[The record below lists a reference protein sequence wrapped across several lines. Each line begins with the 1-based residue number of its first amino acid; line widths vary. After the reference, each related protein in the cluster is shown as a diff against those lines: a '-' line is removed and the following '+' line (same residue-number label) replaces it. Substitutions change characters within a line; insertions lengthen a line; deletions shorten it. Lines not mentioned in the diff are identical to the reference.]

1 LRRKKDIV
9 KLLQHPRPEDLDLA
23 TVLHACAD
31 PTRLKLLL
39 DISRNP
45 GKTCGTFEADVS
57 KSTLSGHFK
66 VLREAGLI
74 RQDPG
79 PGNSRLNWL
88 RISEVEDRF
97 PGVIPSVLSAFEQEF
112 GSRPA
117 VLHF

>member
-1 LRRKKDIV
+1 MRRKKDTV
-9 KLLQHPRPEDLDLA
+9 KLLQHPRVDDLDLA

-45 GKTCGTFEADVS
+45 GKTCGTFEAEVS

-66 VLREAGLI
+66 VLRESGLI
-74 RQDPG
+74 RQDQG

-88 RISEVEDRF
+88 RIGEVDERF
-97 PGVIPSVLSAFEQEF
+97 PGVIPSVLSAFEREC
-112 GSRPA
+112 GSRQ
-117 VLHF
+117 VMRRI